1 MGDALCRFLGYS
13 RTRTVPKSAPGLLL
27 ACCPHQRRDS
37 PAVRGPPCEAVSR
50 IGVIACTLAATP
62 ALCTACSLPP
72 VSSPVPLVSSR
83 RSGRAVVFNRRFIAR
98 FFRSWTPRSASAR
111 MLAYWYVRALSVPA
125 FSSAWGI
132 SEQSP
137 LKLRLASAL
146 LPHLHRDCGLTPP
159 TSAPGLRAHSCHICT
174 GTANVVQCFDI
185 TRKVTY
191 ANMQK
196 WYKSGFTCPPAPVR
210 PSLRRDYRDYRL
222 LRRDYRATAYC
233 VGITGITGTR
243 VVSHARR
250 RRSAHH
256 CVGLAWRAPREP
268 RPLTHAQ
275 TCTGCC
281 GLDSTSVLGR
291 FDRHS
296 FESYR
301 STARAS
307 QSS

>member
-83 RSGRAVVFNRRFIAR
+83 RSGRAVVFKRRFIAR

-125 FSSAWGI
+125 FSSAWGT
-132 SEQSP
+132 SEQTP
-137 LKLRLASAL
+137 LKSRLASAL

-159 TSAPGLRAHSCHICT
+159 TSAPGLRSHPSHICT
-174 GTANVVQCFDI
+174 GTA
-185 TRKVTY
+185 
-191 ANMQK
+191 
-196 WYKSGFTCPPAPVR
+196 G
-210 PSLRRDYRDYRL
+210 SLLPHLHRD
-222 LRRDYRATAYC
+222 C
-233 VGITGITGTR
+233 
-243 VVSHARR
+243 
-250 RRSAHH
+250 
-256 CVGLAWRAPREP
+256 
-268 RPLTHAQ
+268 
-275 TCTGCC
+275 
-281 GLDSTSVLGR
+281 
-291 FDRHS
+291 
-296 FESYR
+296 
-301 STARAS
+301 
-307 QSS
+307 